1 MGLYDRNGILE
12 TKKRPRVFPEQRPW
26 QELQWVR
33 RRLDTTLV
41 FNYPIQCNEY
51 GDGGHMSNEIDLAQ
65 IKRAAHN
72 AVPLTFKTYT
82 LPHETEI
89 YLDMVL
95 ESFLTELGQEKL
107 KEPLSYCL
115 RELAVNAKKAN
126 TKRVYFLEKGLDL
139 NNDKEYEIGMKSF
152 KQDTFDNIQY
162 YLQKQKELGMYIK
175 VIFQTKGPA
184 LSIMVRNNVE
194 ISRKEQMRV
203 FDRLARSRAFS
214 SLEEAFAT
222 VLDSS
227 EGAGLGIVILVL
239 MMKKIGLS
247 EDCFGI
253 DSEEGETVATLTIPF
268 SEIHLE
274 QLDTLTQSIV
284 KEIDTLPQFPDNIVN
299 LQRLIADPNSE
310 ITDIAREIS
319 VDPSMTADLLKL
331 VNSAQ
336 FMLPKRV
343 DNIVEAVKLVGTK
356 GVRNL
361 LYSYGTQKV
370 MGEKYSEMRSLW
382 QHSYRCAFYAYYI
395 AKSFKK
401 KKELL
406 DDVYV
411 GGILHDLGQI
421 VIASLHPD
429 LLDRITR
436 VCKEKGIPARMLE
449 NFSVG
454 LNHAEVGALIA
465 KKWNFPEQLVTAIR
479 FHHEPLQAPTPSRDI
494 VYCVYLANVICDIER
509 EKTGFDQIHVPVLRD
524 FGIETE
530 DQLNKIQE
538 KLAKLFDDQRQKFQ

>member
-1 MGLYDRNGILE
+1 
-12 TKKRPRVFPEQRPW
+12 
-26 QELQWVR
+26 
-33 RRLDTTLV
+33 
-41 FNYPIQCNEY
+41 
-51 GDGGHMSNEIDLAQ
+51 MSTEIDVDQ
-65 IKRAAHN
+65 IKRAAH
-72 AVPLTFKTYT
+72 AAIPLTFKTYT

-89 YLDMVL
+89 YLDKVL
-95 ESFLTELGQEKL
+95 ENFLVELGQAKL

-126 TKRVYFLEKGLDL
+126 TKRVYFLEKKLDL
-139 NNDKEYEIGMKSF
+139 GKDQDYELGMKTF
-152 KQDTFDNIQY
+152 KQETFDNLPY
-162 YLQKQKELGMYIK
+162 YLQKQKEMGLYIK
-175 VIFQTKGPA
+175 IVFQTKGKM
-184 LSIMVRNNVE
+184 LNIMVRNNVE
-194 ISRKEQMRV
+194 ITRKEQIRV

-239 MMKKIGLS
+239 MMKKIGLD
-247 EDCFGI
+247 EDCFSI
-253 DSEEGETVATLTIPF
+253 DTDDGETVATITVPF
-268 SEIHLE
+268 SEVHLE
-274 QLDTLTQSIV
+274 QLDALTQILV
-284 KEIDTLPQFPDNIVN
+284 REVETLPQFPENIVT
-299 LQRLIADPNSE
+299 LQRLLEDPNHE
-310 ITDIAREIS
+310 VNDIAREIS

-370 MGEKYSEMRSLW
+370 LGEKYSEMRSMW
-382 QHSYRCAFYAYYI
+382 THAYRAAFYAYI
-395 AKSFKK
+395 LAKSFKRR
-401 KKELL
+401 KELL

-421 VIASLHPD
+421 VIASLHPE

-436 VCKEKGIPARMLE
+436 VCREKGIPAKLLE
-449 NFSVG
+449 DFTVG

-465 KKWNFPEQLVTAIR
+465 RKWNFPEQLISAIR
-479 FHHEPLQAPTPSRDI
+479 YHHEPTQAPAAHRDI
-494 VYCVYLANVICDIER
+494 VYSVYLANAICDMER
-509 EKTGFDQIHVPVLRD
+509 DRVGFDQIQHVVLKD
-524 FGIETE
+524 FGIETDE
-530 DQLNKIQE
+530 QLRKIQ
-538 KLAKLFDDQRQKFQ
+538 QRLSNAFEDNRAKFQ

>member
-1 MGLYDRNGILE
+1 
-12 TKKRPRVFPEQRPW
+12 
-26 QELQWVR
+26 
-33 RRLDTTLV
+33 
-41 FNYPIQCNEY
+41 
-51 GDGGHMSNEIDLAQ
+51 MSTEIDVEQ
-65 IKRAAHN
+65 IKRAAHD

-89 YLDMVL
+89 YLDKVL
-95 ESFLTELGQEKL
+95 ESFLAELGQEKL

-126 TKRVYFLEKGLDL
+126 TKRVYFQEKKLDL
-139 NNDKEYEIGMKSF
+139 NKEQDYELGMKTF
-152 KQDTFDNIQY
+152 KQETFDNLQH
-162 YLQKQKELGMYIK
+162 YLQKQKEAGLYIK
-175 VIFQTKGPA
+175 VVFQTREKI
-184 LSIMVRNNVE
+184 LNIMVRNNSE
-194 ISRKEQMRV
+194 ITKKEQIRV

-247 EDCFGI
+247 EDCFSI
-253 DSEEGETVATLTIPF
+253 DSENGETVATIAVPF
-268 SEIHLE
+268 SEVHLE
-274 QLDTLTQSIV
+274 QLETLTKILV
-284 KEIDTLPQFPDNIVN
+284 REVETLPQFPENIVN
-299 LQRLIADPNSE
+299 LQKLLSDPNHEVSE
-310 ITDIAREIS
+310 IAREIS

-370 MGEKYSEMRSLW
+370 LGEKYSEMRTMW
-382 QHSYRCAFYAYYI
+382 THAYRAAFYAYI
-395 AKSFKK
+395 LARSFRK

-429 LLDRITR
+429 LLDRIAR
-436 VCKEKGIPARMLE
+436 VCREKGIPAKLLE
-449 NFSVG
+449 DFSVG

-465 KKWNFPEQLVTAIR
+465 KKWNFPDQLVSAIR
-479 FHHEPLQAPTPSRDI
+479 YHHEPQRAPAAHRDI
-494 VYCVYLANVICDIER
+494 VNSVYLANAICDIER
-509 EKTGFDQIHVPVLRD
+509 EKIDFDQIQGSVLKE

-530 DQLNKIQE
+530 AQLVNIQG
-538 KLAKLFDDQRQKFQ
+538 KLSKAFEEQRAKFQ

>member
-1 MGLYDRNGILE
+1 
-12 TKKRPRVFPEQRPW
+12 
-26 QELQWVR
+26 
-33 RRLDTTLV
+33 
-41 FNYPIQCNEY
+41 
-51 GDGGHMSNEIDLAQ
+51 MSTEIDLAQ

-89 YLDMVL
+89 YLDKVL
-95 ESFLTELGQEKL
+95 ESFLAELGQEKL

-126 TKRVYFLEKGLDL
+126 TKRAYFLEKGLDL
-139 NNDKEYEIGMKSF
+139 TNEKDYESGMKNF

-162 YLQKQKELGMYIK
+162 YLQKQKELGLYIK
-175 VIFQTKGPA
+175 VVFQTQGTS

-194 ISRKEQMRV
+194 ITRKEQIRV
-203 FDRLARSRAFS
+203 FDRLARSRAFT

-222 VLDSS
+222 VLDST

-239 MMKKIGLS
+239 MMKKIGLT
-247 EDCFGI
+247 EDCFVV
-253 DSEEGETVATLTIPF
+253 DSEDGETVATLTIPF
-268 SEIHLE
+268 SEVHLE
-274 QLDTLTQSIV
+274 QLDTLTQTIV

-299 LQRLIADPNSE
+299 LQRLVADPNAEMS
-310 ITDIAREIS
+310 DIAREIS

-370 MGEKYSEMRSLW
+370 LGEKYSEMRTLW
-382 QHSYRCAFYAYYI
+382 QHSYRCAFYAYYV
-395 AKSFKK
+395 ARSFKRR
-401 KKELL
+401 KELL

-421 VIASLHPD
+421 VIASLHPE
-429 LLDRITR
+429 LLDRITK
-436 VCKEKGIPARMLE
+436 VCREKGIPARMLE

-465 KKWNFPEQLVTAIR
+465 KKWNFPEKLIMAIR
-479 FHHEPLQAPTPSRDI
+479 FHHDPLQCPPENRDI
-494 VYCVYLANVICDIER
+494 VFCVYLANSICDIER
-509 EKTGFDQIHVPVLRD
+509 ERVGFDQINVTVLRD

-530 DQLNKIQE
+530 DQLGVIQQ
-538 KLAKLFDDQRQKFQ
+538 KLSKLFDDQRSKFQ

>member
-1 MGLYDRNGILE
+1 M
-12 TKKRPRVFPEQRPW
+12 
-26 QELQWVR
+26 
-33 RRLDTTLV
+33 
-41 FNYPIQCNEY
+41 
-51 GDGGHMSNEIDLAQ
+51 
-65 IKRAAHN
+65 
-72 AVPLTFKTYT
+72 
-82 LPHETEI
+82 
-89 YLDMVL
+89 
-95 ESFLTELGQEKL
+95 
-107 KEPLSYCL
+107 
-115 RELAVNAKKAN
+115 
-126 TKRVYFLEKGLDL
+126 
-139 NNDKEYEIGMKSF
+139 
-152 KQDTFDNIQY
+152 
-162 YLQKQKELGMYIK
+162 
-175 VIFQTKGPA
+175 
-184 LSIMVRNNVE
+184 
-194 ISRKEQMRV
+194 
-203 FDRLARSRAFS
+203 
-214 SLEEAFAT
+214 
-222 VLDSS
+222 
-227 EGAGLGIVILVL
+227 
-239 MMKKIGLS
+239 
-247 EDCFGI
+247 
-253 DSEEGETVATLTIPF
+253 
-268 SEIHLE
+268 
-274 QLDTLTQSIV
+274 
-284 KEIDTLPQFPDNIVN
+284 KEIETLPQFPDNIVN
-299 LQRLIADPNSE
+299 LQRLIADPNAE

-370 MGEKYSEMRSLW
+370 LGEKYSEMRSLW

-429 LLDRITR
+429 LLERITK

-479 FHHEPLQAPTPSRDI
+479 FHHEPHAGARGR
-494 VYCVYLANVICDIER
+494 AR
-509 EKTGFDQIHVPVLRD
+509 HRVLRVP
-524 FGIETE
+524 G
-530 DQLNKIQE
+530 
-538 KLAKLFDDQRQKFQ
+538 QRDLRHRARAHRVRPGPDRGPEGLRHRDRGPAQQDPRESWRSLPSPMIFMPTTPLPAAWMRLSTGTTRSGASSMLMPKGLMRA

>member
-1 MGLYDRNGILE
+1 
-12 TKKRPRVFPEQRPW
+12 
-26 QELQWVR
+26 
-33 RRLDTTLV
+33 
-41 FNYPIQCNEY
+41 
-51 GDGGHMSNEIDLAQ
+51 MSNEIDLAQ

-72 AVPLTFKTYT
+72 AIPLTFKTYT
-82 LPHETEI
+82 LPHETEV
-89 YLDMVL
+89 YLDRVL
-95 ESFLTELGQEKL
+95 ESFLAELGQEKL

-139 NNDKEYEIGMKSF
+139 NNDKDYEAGMKNF
-152 KQDTFDNIQY
+152 KQETFDNIQY

-184 LSIMVRNNVE
+184 LSIVIRNNVE
-194 ISRKEQMRV
+194 ISRREQMRV

-247 EDCFGI
+247 EDCFAI
-253 DSEEGETVATLTIPF
+253 DSEDGETVASLTVPF

-274 QLDTLTQSIV
+274 QLETLTQTIV
-284 KEIDTLPQFPDNIVN
+284 KEIETLPQFPDNIVN
-299 LQRLIADPNSE
+299 LQRLIADPNSD

-319 VDPSMTADLLKL
+319 VDPSLTADLLKL

-382 QHSYRCAFYAYYI
+382 QHSYRAAFYAYYI

-401 KKELL
+401 KKEIL

-429 LLDRITR
+429 LLERITK
-436 VCKEKGIPARMLE
+436 VVKEKGVPAKMLE

-454 LNHAEVGALIA
+454 LNHAELGAMIA

-479 FHHEPLQAPTPSRDI
+479 CHHEPSQTPPAFKDV
-494 VYCVYLANVICDIER
+494 VYSVYLANAICDVER
-509 EKTGFDQIHVPVLRD
+509 EKIGFEQINIGALRD

-530 DQLNKIQE
+530 EQLTKIKE
-538 KLAKLFDDQRQKFQ
+538 RLAKSFEEKKQKFQ

>member
-1 MGLYDRNGILE
+1 
-12 TKKRPRVFPEQRPW
+12 
-26 QELQWVR
+26 
-33 RRLDTTLV
+33 
-41 FNYPIQCNEY
+41 
-51 GDGGHMSNEIDLAQ
+51 MSTEIDVEQ
-65 IKRAAHN
+65 IKRAAHD
-72 AVPLTFKTYT
+72 AIPLTFKTYT

-89 YLDMVL
+89 YLDKVL
-95 ESFLTELGQEKL
+95 ENFLVELGQERL

-126 TKRVYFLEKGLDL
+126 TKRVYFQEKKLDL
-139 NNDKEYEIGMKSF
+139 GKDLDYELGMKTF
-152 KQDTFDNIQY
+152 KQETFDNLQY
-162 YLQKQKELGMYIK
+162 YLQKQKEAGLYIK
-175 VIFQTKGPA
+175 VVFQTKGKT

-194 ISRKEQMRV
+194 ITRKEQIRV

-247 EDCFGI
+247 EDCFSI
-253 DSEEGETVATLTIPF
+253 DSDGGETTATITVPF
-268 SEIHLE
+268 SEVHLE
-274 QLDTLTQSIV
+274 QLDALTQLLV
-284 KEIDTLPQFPDNIVN
+284 REIETLPQFPENIVT
-299 LQRLIADPNSE
+299 LQRLLADPNHE
-310 ITDIAREIS
+310 ISDIAREIS

-370 MGEKYSEMRSLW
+370 LGEKYSEMRSMW
-382 QHSYRCAFYAYYI
+382 THAYRAAFYAYI
-395 AKSFKK
+395 LAKSFKR

-421 VIASLHPD
+421 VIASMHPE

-436 VCKEKGIPARMLE
+436 VCKDKGIPAKLLE
-449 NFSVG
+449 DFSIG

-465 KKWNFPEQLVTAIR
+465 RKWNFPEQLISAIR
-479 FHHEPLQAPTPSRDI
+479 YHHEPLRAPAAHRDI
-494 VYCVYLANVICDIER
+494 VYSVYLANVICDMER
-509 EKTGFDQIHVPVLRD
+509 ERIGFDQIQTSVLKD

-530 DQLNKIQE
+530 EQLVKIQAQLSKAFE
-538 KLAKLFDDQRQKFQ
+538 DQRSKFQ

>member
-1 MGLYDRNGILE
+1 
-12 TKKRPRVFPEQRPW
+12 
-26 QELQWVR
+26 
-33 RRLDTTLV
+33 
-41 FNYPIQCNEY
+41 
-51 GDGGHMSNEIDLAQ
+51 MSTEIDVTQ

-72 AVPLTFKTYT
+72 SIPLAFKTYT

-89 YLDMVL
+89 YLDKVL
-95 ESFLTELGQEKL
+95 EGFLAELGQERL

-139 NNDKEYEIGMKSF
+139 NIDKDYEAGMKNF
-152 KQDTFDNIQY
+152 KTETFDNIQY
-162 YLQKQKELGMYIK
+162 YLQKQKELQLYIK
-175 VIFQTKGPA
+175 VIFQTKGKT
-184 LSIMVRNNVE
+184 LIIMVRNNVE
-194 ISRKEQMRV
+194 ITRKEQIRV
-203 FDRLARSRAFS
+203 FDRLARSRAFT

-239 MMKKIGLS
+239 MMKKIGLT
-247 EDCFGI
+247 EDCFSI
-253 DSEEGETVATLTIPF
+253 DIDEGETVASITIPF
-268 SEIHLE
+268 NEVHLE
-274 QLDTLTQSIV
+274 QLDTLTQTLV
-284 KEIDTLPQFPDNIVN
+284 KEIETLPQFPDNIVN
-299 LQRLIADPNSE
+299 LQRLIADRDSE

-319 VDPSMTADLLKL
+319 VDPSLTADLLKL

-370 MGEKYSEMRSLW
+370 LGEKYSEMRSLW
-382 QHSYRCAFYAYYI
+382 QHSYRCAFYAYFL
-395 AKSFKK
+395 AKGFKRR
-401 KKELL
+401 KEIL

-429 LLDRITR
+429 LLERITR
-436 VCKEKGIPARMLE
+436 VCKDKGIPAGMLE

-465 KKWNFPEQLVTAIR
+465 RKWNFPEQLVNAIR
-479 FHHEPLQAPTPSRDI
+479 YHHEPSQSPAQGRDI
-494 VYCVYLANVICDIER
+494 VYSVYLANAICDLER
-509 EKTGFDQIHVPVLRD
+509 EKMGFDQIQAFVLKD

-538 KLAKLFDDQRQKFQ
+538 KLARAFEDQRAKFQ

>member
-1 MGLYDRNGILE
+1 
-12 TKKRPRVFPEQRPW
+12 
-26 QELQWVR
+26 
-33 RRLDTTLV
+33 
-41 FNYPIQCNEY
+41 
-51 GDGGHMSNEIDLAQ
+51 
-65 IKRAAHN
+65 
-72 AVPLTFKTYT
+72 
-82 LPHETEI
+82 
-89 YLDMVL
+89 
-95 ESFLTELGQEKL
+95 
-107 KEPLSYCL
+107 
-115 RELAVNAKKAN
+115 
-126 TKRVYFLEKGLDL
+126 
-139 NNDKEYEIGMKSF
+139 MKNF
-152 KQDTFDNIQY
+152 KQETFDNIQY

-175 VIFQTKGPA
+175 VVFQTKGTT

-194 ISRKEQMRV
+194 ITRKEQIRV

-214 SLEEAFAT
+214 SLEEAFST

-247 EDCFGI
+247 EDCFSI
-253 DSEEGETVATLTIPF
+253 DSEDGETVASITIPF
-268 SEIHLE
+268 YEVHLE
-274 QLDTLTQSIV
+274 QLDTLTQLLV
-284 KEIDTLPQFPDNIVN
+284 KEVETLPQFPDNIVN
-299 LQRLIADPNSE
+299 LQRLIADPNAE
-310 ITDIAREIS
+310 ISDIAREIS

-370 MGEKYSEMRSLW
+370 MGEKYSEMRGLW

-395 AKSFKK
+395 AKSFKR

-429 LLDRITR
+429 LLDRITQ

-465 KKWNFPEQLVTAIR
+465 KKWNFPSSSS
-479 FHHEPLQAPTPSRDI
+479 PPSATTTSRCRRPPPHRDI
-494 VYCVYLANVICDIER
+494 VYLR
-509 EKTGFDQIHVPVLRD
+509 VPGQRHLRHRAGAD
-524 FGIETE
+524 RLRPDPAARCSGISASRRRT
-530 DQLNKIQE
+530 QLNKIQE
-538 KLAKLFDDQRQKFQ
+538 KLSKLFDDQRQKFQ

>member
-1 MGLYDRNGILE
+1 
-12 TKKRPRVFPEQRPW
+12 
-26 QELQWVR
+26 
-33 RRLDTTLV
+33 
-41 FNYPIQCNEY
+41 
-51 GDGGHMSNEIDLAQ
+51 MSSEIDISQ

-82 LPHETEI
+82 MPHETEI
-89 YLDMVL
+89 YLDKVL
-95 ESFLTELGQEKL
+95 ESFLAELGQEKL

-139 NNDKEYEIGMKSF
+139 NSDLDYESGMKTF
-152 KQDTFDNIQY
+152 KAETFDNIQH
-162 YLQKQKELGMYIK
+162 YLQKQKELGLYIK
-175 VIFQTKGPA
+175 VIFQTKGKT
-184 LSIMVRNNVE
+184 LSIMVKNNAE
-194 ISRKEQMRV
+194 ITKKEQIRV
-203 FDRLARSRAFS
+203 FDRLARSRAFA

-239 MMKKIGLS
+239 MMKKIGLT
-247 EDCFGI
+247 EDCFAI
-253 DSEEGETVATLTIPF
+253 DAEDGETVATLTVPF
-268 SEIHLE
+268 SDIHLE
-274 QLDTLTQSIV
+274 QLETLTRTLV
-284 KEIDTLPQFPDNIVN
+284 KEIDTLPQFPDNIMN
-299 LQRLIADPNSE
+299 LQRLIADPEAEISE
-310 ITDIAREIS
+310 IAREIS

-343 DNIVEAVKLVGTK
+343 DNIVEAVKLVGFK

-370 MGEKYSEMRSLW
+370 LGEKYSEMRALW
-382 QHSYRCAFYAYYI
+382 QHSYRCAFYAYI
-395 AKSFKK
+395 LAKSFKR
-401 KKELL
+401 KKEIL

-429 LLDRITR
+429 LLERIGA
-436 VCKEKGIPARMLE
+436 VCKEKGIPPRMLE

-465 KKWNFPEQLVTAIR
+465 KKWNFPEQLVAAIR
-479 FHHEPLQAPTPSRDI
+479 HHHDPSQAPAKARDI
-494 VYCVYLANVICDIER
+494 VNSVYLANSICDMER
-509 EKTGFDQIHVPVLRD
+509 EKIGFDQIQVTALRD

-530 DQLNKIQE
+530 DQLQKIQE
-538 KLAKLFDDQRQKFQ
+538 RLTKAFEEQRQKFQ

>member
-1 MGLYDRNGILE
+1 MAEMSDRSPADRDAAAVL
-12 TKKRPRVFPEQRPW
+12 
-26 QELQWVR
+26 VR
-33 RRLDTTLV
+33 RIRLCLDSTRG

-89 YLDMVL
+89 YLDRVL

-139 NNDKEYEIGMKSF
+139 NNDREYEIGMKNF
-152 KQDTFDNIQY
+152 KQETFDNIQY

-222 VLDSS
+222 VLDST

-239 MMKKIGLS
+239 MMKKIGLT
-247 EDCFGI
+247 EDCFAI
-253 DSEEGETVATLTIPF
+253 DSEDGETVATLTVPF

-274 QLDTLTQSIV
+274 QLDTLTVTIV
-284 KEIDTLPQFPDNIVN
+284 KEIETLPQFPDNIVN

-370 MGEKYSEMRSLW
+370 MGEKYSEMRTLW

-421 VIASLHPD
+421 VIASLHPE
-429 LLDRITR
+429 LLDRITK

-465 KKWNFPEQLVTAIR
+465 KKWNFPDQLVTAIR
-479 FHHEPLQAPTPSRDI
+479 YHHEPMQAPAGARDI
-494 VYCVYLANVICDIER
+494 VYCVYLANTICDIER
-509 EKTGFDQIHVPVLRD
+509 ERIGFDQVQTQVLKD

-530 DQLNKIQE
+530 EQLSKIQE
-538 KLAKLFDDQRQKFQ
+538 KLSKLFDDQRQKFQ

>member
-1 MGLYDRNGILE
+1 
-12 TKKRPRVFPEQRPW
+12 
-26 QELQWVR
+26 
-33 RRLDTTLV
+33 
-41 FNYPIQCNEY
+41 
-51 GDGGHMSNEIDLAQ
+51 MSTEIDLAQ

-89 YLDMVL
+89 YLDRVL
-95 ESFLTELGQEKL
+95 ESFLAELGQEKL

-126 TKRVYFLEKGLDL
+126 TKRVYFMEKGLDL
-139 NNDKEYEIGMKSF
+139 NNDKDYEFGMKTF
-152 KQDTFDNIQY
+152 KQETFDNIQY
-162 YLQKQKELGMYIK
+162 YLQKQKELGMFIK
-175 VIFQTKGPA
+175 VIFQTRGPS
-184 LSIMVRNNVE
+184 LNIMVRNNVE

-247 EDCFGI
+247 EDCFSI
-253 DSEEGETVATLTIPF
+253 DSEDGETVASLTVPF

-274 QLDTLTQSIV
+274 QMETLTQAIV
-284 KEIDTLPQFPDNIVN
+284 KEIETLPQFPDNIVN
-299 LQRLIADPNSE
+299 LQRLIGDPNSE

-429 LLDRITR
+429 LLERITK
-436 VCKEKGIPARMLE
+436 VCKDKGIPARMLE
-449 NFSVG
+449 DFSVG

-465 KKWNFPEQLVTAIR
+465 KKWNFPEQLISAIR
-479 FHHEPLQAPTPSRDI
+479 FHHEPTQAPAVARDI
-494 VYCVYLANVICDIER
+494 VYCVYLANTICDIER
-509 EKTGFDQIHVPVLRD
+509 ERIGFGQVQTAVLKD
-524 FGIETE
+524 FGIDTE
-530 DQLNKIQE
+530 DQLTRIRE
-538 KLAKLFDDQRQKFQ
+538 KLSKLFDDQRQKFQ